1 MAKPLGPNPTFS
13 VVCRVSIT
21 GWFLRIEPAVAREEH
36 DRMTDQLNTAR
47 WAGLVSRPDFAEYA
61 EKYRDFFVMRRR
73 DGILEL
79 RMHTDGDSYV
89 QTFAGHNAWGQAWL
103 EVGND
108 PENEV
113 LILTGTGDHWLDAR
127 RSADGH
133 FDRTVD
139 DIAKM
144 YEDAAKLLQNFVFGV
159 DVPTIA
165 AVNGPGPH
173 TEIALACD
181 ITICTEDARFFD
193 PHFLVSTAPG
203 DGQSLTFQELM
214 GTKRAA
220 YHIYTGQAVDARQ
233 ALEYGMVS
241 EIVPRERLVDRAW
254 ELADMIMRRPRGARR
269 MTHAIVSRPWKQRV
283 VNDFPF
289 QLHSQAAALFL
300 DGPRAGRPPVGE
312 ELRW

>member
-1 MAKPLGPNPTFS
+1 
-13 VVCRVSIT
+13 
-21 GWFLRIEPAVAREEH
+21 
-36 DRMTDQLNTAR
+36 MTDQLTTAS
-47 WAGLVSRPDFAEYA
+47 WAGLVSRPGFAEYA
-61 EKYRDFFVMRRR
+61 QKYRDFFVMRRR

-79 RMHTDGDSYV
+79 RMHTGGDSYV

-108 PENEV
+108 PDNEV
-113 LILTGTGDHWLDAR
+113 LILTGTGEHWLDAR
-127 RSADGH
+127 RSADRQL
-133 FDRTVD
+133 DRTAG

-144 YEDAAKLLQNFVFGV
+144 YEDAAKLLQNFVFGL
-159 DVPTIA
+159 DIPTIA

-181 ITICTEDARFFD
+181 ITICAEEARFFD
-193 PHFLVSTAPG
+193 PHFPMSTAPG
-203 DGQSLTFQELM
+203 DGQSLTFQEVM

-220 YHIYTGQAVDARQ
+220 YHLYTGQAVDARQ

-254 ELADMIMRRPRGARR
+254 ELADMIMRRPRAARR
-269 MTHAIVSRPWKQRV
+269 MTHAIASRPWRQRV

-289 QLHSQAAALFL
+289 QLHSQAAGLFL
-300 DGPRAGRPPVGE
+300 DGPRAGRPPAGE
-312 ELRW
+312 QLRW